1 MSEEK
6 ENKPHKP
13 TITEIVSVAILS
25 AFLALVINFLFQKC
39 QGKEPQ
45 PITPESILQIQKDQ
59 AKVKKFE
66 IKVKQDE
73 VKTTDLKQ
81 QIKDSRNTTN
91 HIWQS
96 IGPVI
101 LKRDTFCENI
111 LIKLKR
117 QTMRGDSLQD
127 ALTNALDTTIK
138 DQAWIIAGYKDLLSM
153 DSLTHLFD
161 QQQLKEAHKISNK
174 GKVKAFFIGLGI
186 GAASVEAVNIINKL
200 KP

>member
-6 ENKPHKP
+6 ETNKHLKLLIIQTFAIVTMFILIAFMARNCDKP
-13 TITEIVSVAILS
+13 KDE
-25 AFLALVINFLFQKC
+25 
-39 QGKEPQ
+39 
-45 PITPESILQIQKDQ
+45 PITPESILQIQKTKDQ

-73 VKTTDLKQ
+73 VKIIDLKQ
-81 QIKDSRNTTN
+81 QVKDNRNNTD
-91 HIWQS
+91 HIWQL
-96 IGPVI
+96 IDPVI

-138 DQAWIIAGYKDLLSM
+138 DQAWIIASYKDLLSM

>member
-6 ENKPHKP
+6 ETNKYLKLLMIQTFATVAMFILIAFMARNCDKP
-13 TITEIVSVAILS
+13 
-25 AFLALVINFLFQKC
+25 KD
-39 QGKEPQ
+39 Q
-45 PITPESILQIQKDQ
+45 PITPESILQIQKSKDKS
-59 AKVKKFE
+59 KVKKFE
-66 IKVKQDE
+66 IKIKQDE
-73 VKTTDLKQ
+73 VKTNDLKQ
-81 QIKDSRNTTN
+81 QVKDNRNITN

-96 IGPVI
+96 VDAVI

-111 LIKLKR
+111 LIKLKH

-138 DQAWIIAGYKDLLSM
+138 DQAWIIAGYKDLLSI

-161 QQQLKEAHKISNK
+161 QQQLKEARKVDRRK
-174 GKVKAFFIGLGI
+174 GFKRFVQGVVV
-186 GAASVEAVNIINKL
+186 GAAAIEAVNVINKL